1 MIVRWN
7 EQKKKGKKRS
17 FLNKIWWGGDIG
29 IWKKIGKNAKPKI
42 PMPSFNCYVCWE
54 KLNDILTLWRKTEK
68 AHTRNVSFW
77 RYCNSQS
84 VAFLLTL
91 FLIGRK
97 AKPWQSRPFCTLS
110 LSQRVVWLTHFRK
123 LWTMSMWGL
132 PKNKKKRS
140 RFIGHCCLLWPIERL
155 KNTVH
160 RKKSY
165 DVFFEFFN
173 SPLVSGA
180 DH

>member
-1 MIVRWN
+1 MN
-7 EQKKKGKKRS
+7 KKRGKKRS

-68 AHTRNVSFW
+68 AHTRNVSFG

-132 PKNKKKRS
+132 PKNKKKKGRVS
-140 RFIGHCCLLWPIERL
+140 LVTVVYFDQYKDLKIPFIE
-155 KNTVH
+155 KNRMMSSLNFST
-160 RKKSY
+160 R
-165 DVFFEFFN
+165 
-173 SPLVSGA
+173 P
-180 DH
+180 

>member
-1 MIVRWN
+1 M
-7 EQKKKGKKRS
+7 EYG
-17 FLNKIWWGGDIG
+17 
-29 IWKKIGKNAKPKI
+29 KKIGKNAKPNI
-42 PMPSFNCYVCWE
+42 PMPCFNCCVCWE

-77 RYCNSQS
+77 GYCNSQS

-91 FLIGRK
+91 LLIGRK
-97 AKPWQSRPFCTLS
+97 AKPWQCRPFCTLS

-123 LWTMSMWGL
+123 LLTMSMWG
-132 PKNKKKRS
+132 
-140 RFIGHCCLLWPIERL
+140 LLWPIERL

-180 DH
+180 DA